1 MRVTRHEQSCLLME
15 DHDARV
21 VIDPGTLT
29 FQRLSV
35 DDLGPLD
42 AVLLTHRHAD
52 HLDADAVAALAARG
66 ATVVGNADVA
76 VCLEGVVDV
85 EVVRDGEQRDVAGFR
100 VLARDLPHVE
110 MVDGSPGPQ
119 NTGFL
124 VDDRLFHPGDGMGLQ
139 GLVVDTLAVPIAGP
153 SISNRDAYRFVQ
165 QTAARMA
172 LPIHYDYFLADPELF
187 AKHCDIAEVVVL
199 GLGESAEL

>member
-1 MRVTRHEQSCLLME
+1 VTRHEQSCLLLE

-21 VIDPGTLT
+21 VIDPGALM
-29 FQRLSV
+29 FQRLTV
-35 DDLGPLD
+35 ADLGPVD
-42 AVLLTHRHAD
+42 AVLVTHRHAD
-52 HLDADAVAALAARG
+52 HLDADAVAELARRG

-76 VCLEGVVDV
+76 QRLAGAV
-85 EVVRDGEQRDVAGFR
+85 EVAVVGDGEQRDVAGFQ

-110 MVDGSPGPQ
+110 LVDGSAGPP

-124 VDDRLFHPGDGMGLQ
+124 VDDRLFHPGDGMGLP
-139 GLVVDTLAVPIAGP
+139 GLVVDALAVPIAGP

-165 QTAARMA
+165 QTAARLA

-187 AKHCDIAEVVVL
+187 AQQCDIAEVVVL
-199 GLGESAEL
+199 ARGESTEL

>member
-1 MRVTRHEQSCLLME
+1 MRVTKHEQSCLVLE

-21 VIDPGTLT
+21 VVDPGA
-29 FQRLSV
+29 FVFRRLAV
-35 DDLGPLD
+35 DDLAPVD
-42 AVLLTHRHAD
+42 AVLVTHRHAD
-52 HLDADAVAALAARG
+52 HLEVDAVAELARRG

-76 VCLEGVVDV
+76 ERMQGLAEVT
-85 EVVRDGEQRDVAGFR
+85 VVRDGEQRDVAGFR

-110 MVDGSPGPQ
+110 LVDGSPGPP

-124 VDDRLFHPGDGMGLQ
+124 VDDRLFHPGDGMGLP

-165 QTAARMA
+165 QTAARLA

-187 AKHCDIAEVVVL
+187 AQQCDVAEVVVL
-199 GLGESAEL
+199 GHGESTEL

>member
-1 MRVTRHEQSCLLME
+1 MRVTKHEQSCLVLE

-21 VIDPGTLT
+21 VIDPGAFV
-29 FQRLSV
+29 FQRLAV
-35 DDLGPLD
+35 DDLGRID
-42 AVLLTHRHAD
+42 AVLLTHQHAD
-52 HLDADAVAALAARG
+52 HLDVDAVAELARRG
-66 ATVVGNADVA
+66 ATVVGNDDVA
-76 VCLEGVVDV
+76 TRLNGVAEVT
-85 EVVRDGEQRDVAGFR
+85 VVRDGEEQDVAGFR

-110 MVDGSPGPQ
+110 LVDGSPGPP

-124 VDDRLFHPGDGMGLQ
+124 VDDRLFHPGDGMGLP

-165 QTAARMA
+165 QTAARLA

-187 AKHCDIAEVVVL
+187 ARQCDIAEVVVL
-199 GLGESAEL
+199 GHGESTEL